1 MKIHEGS
8 HGRMSHARP
17 KLKQP
22 RSVPKTDSEKVM
34 EIGWTAIR
42 TGVKSKVSQD
52 VKRYEGI
59 RLIQTEVPSL
69 PLLVEINA

>member
-1 MKIHEGS
+1 MVAKCHD
-8 HGRMSHARP
+8 ARP